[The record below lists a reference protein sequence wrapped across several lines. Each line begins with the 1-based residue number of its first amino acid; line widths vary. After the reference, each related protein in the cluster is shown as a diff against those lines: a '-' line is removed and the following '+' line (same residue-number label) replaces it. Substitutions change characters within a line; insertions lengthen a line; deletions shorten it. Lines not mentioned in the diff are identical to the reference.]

1 MLKNIKAFTLI
12 EILVAIALLA
22 IIWLWFANYNFSSM
36 WDRQTLESFTNKI
49 ISNFETLRTNALV
62 WKWAWENFVAPEYRE
77 ISFSTWNNWFETS
90 YYIKDK
96 DTWELKKEIY
106 DNFVIPEDYSIEK
119 IICTE
124 SAMQWLDNWLSE
136 GQNWIIRFEW
146 NKYSLLWDCDNL
158 NTYQKVSFKIKYKDF
173 TQTIEFNAINWLIE
187 RTEKN

>member
-96 DTWELKKEIY
+96 DTWELKKEI
-106 DNFVIPEDYSIEK
+106 
-119 IICTE
+119 
-124 SAMQWLDNWLSE
+124 
-136 GQNWIIRFEW
+136 
-146 NKYSLLWDCDNL
+146 
-158 NTYQKVSFKIKYKDF
+158 
-173 TQTIEFNAINWLIE
+173 
-187 RTEKN
+187 